1 MLPGCDVKKKTTLN
15 VTQRWGQMCDLTVK
29 GIGEARGKVA
39 LILAYMPQKG
49 STGEIAV
56 IFPATITQQLE
67 STSAGSDKQA
77 QFQED
82 ER

>member
-1 MLPGCDVKKKTTLN
+1 MLPGCDVKKKTTMN
-15 VTQRWGQMCDLTVK
+15 VTYMGKKCDLTVK
-29 GIGEARGKVA
+29 GISEAREKVA

-49 STGEIAV
+49 SAGEITV
-56 IFPATITQQLE
+56 IFPVTIIQQLE
-67 STSAGSDKQA
+67 STTAGSDKQA